1 MGVVLIVELVCLMRR
16 IRMGHLNVT
25 AEALW
30 TIVIVDLVLGVPSAL
45 CLTIERVSRA
55 MLRSSQRR
63 TKDRYA

>member
-63 TKDRYA
+63 TKGRYA

>member
-16 IRMGHLNVT
+16 IRMGHLNVA